1 MADTTPNPLA
11 KDLVDG
17 SGNPKPHVVLCGY
30 LWKASDKD
38 KTVRLYTSLEFHSYY
53 EIQVGDILHTTRPDL
68 QHEEMPAKVY
78 VDAAAQVGLVRRG
91 TAGTVKPVGQAAQGG
106 EVSYLKGGISSVHLA
121 DALRTVAEGLCVVL
135 GSVVHCGVSSGPAC
149 STHACVAR
157 AATEGDRG
165 YGSVIAACATT
176 KGLVCSILQC
186 YPECE
191 AECKKD
197 K

>member
-1 MADTTPNPLA
+1 VADTTPNPLA
-11 KDLVDG
+11 KDLVDS
-17 SGNPKPHVVLCGY
+17 SGNPKPYVVLSGY

-53 EIQVGDILHTTRPDL
+53 EIQVADILHTTRPDL
-68 QHEEMPAKVY
+68 QYEEMPAKVY
-78 VDAAAQVGLVRRG
+78 VDAAAQVSLVRRG

-121 DALRTVAEGLCVVL
+121 DALRTVAEGLCVAL
-135 GSVVHCGVSSGPAC
+135 GSVLHCSPTTGPAC
-149 STHACVAR
+149 SALACAAR
-157 AATEGDRG
+157 GATGGVKG

-176 KGLVCSILQC
+176 KGLACSVFTC
-186 YPECE
+186 SPECE
-191 AECKKD
+191 TKCED